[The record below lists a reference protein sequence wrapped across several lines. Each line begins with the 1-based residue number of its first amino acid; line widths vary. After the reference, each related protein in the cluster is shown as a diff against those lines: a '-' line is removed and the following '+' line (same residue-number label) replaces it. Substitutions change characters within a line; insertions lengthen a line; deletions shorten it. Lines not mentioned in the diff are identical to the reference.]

1 MPNHHSARS
10 SGKVTMTASRQ
21 ETRKPRQEHSVPW
34 FWPFAAAIEFGEE
47 GMRLFQDNL
56 KFLNET
62 QLINAPPAPEWAT
75 PNQIDLEL
83 DTMRLRDFSTQRSGA
98 KATPVLI
105 DPPYAGHS
113 SSIVDYAKGQS
124 LVETLRAAGHEHIL
138 VMDWKGA
145 TADEGL

>member
-1 MPNHHSARS
+1 MGTSHAERCPTALIRRERATSRLHPVKKEQAMTDSHA
-10 SGKVTMTASRQ
+10 MTASGPMTPSHK
-21 ETRKPRQEHSVPW
+21 ETRKPLREHSVPL

-56 KFLNET
+56 TFLKEA

-75 PNQIDLEL
+75 PNRIDLEL
-83 DTMRLRDFSTQRSGA
+83 DTMRLRDFSTQRSVT

-113 SSIVDYAKGQS
+113 SSIA
-124 LVETLRAAGHEHIL
+124 
-138 VMDWKGA
+138 
-145 TADEGL
+145 